1 MKKILLLILLTGL
14 LISQEAKKGIGFE
27 FHMFPSIW
35 MSDGP
40 SESGSSMGV
49 YFPFETPS
57 GLFIEP
63 LITYSNSLETVDY
76 NSYYNNSNSENYEKL
91 FSSWEIS
98 LGMFKST
105 YLNKMRT
112 YVGIRVG
119 KRWTVSDESG
129 QHPDY
134 GSTITS
140 NEQEWDALI
149 ISPTFGAEYFIN
161 EKFSFGGE
169 AMYSMLSSENE
180 TEELDIYNNANTVTS
195 TKKTSMIIPKF
206 MVRFYY

>member
-129 QHPDY
+129 QRPV
-134 GSTITS
+134 TNEVIIS
-140 NEQEWDALI
+140 NEQEWDAFI

-161 EKFSFGGE
+161 ENFSFGGE